1 MMRNLNDWG
10 LNRVQELWGFVRL
23 DECNQVVVD
32 PSPSFLREWGGG
44 EEKKRGEPPTNLT
57 IRLLSSLASHQ
68 ILKSSMQPPLQSSRS
83 YTRPIQPPA
92 PPPTD
97 FDPSSSSNQRRP
109 SHASTRTTTQ
119 DDWDPRLSM
128 RRTSSSGNTS
138 QAQVQAEKPQDW
150 AADEESSTALSLSL

>member
-1 MMRNLNDWG
+1 
-10 LNRVQELWGFVRL
+10 
-23 DECNQVVVD
+23 
-32 PSPSFLREWGGG
+32 
-44 EEKKRGEPPTNLT
+44 
-57 IRLLSSLASHQ
+57 
-68 ILKSSMQPPLQSSRS
+68 MQPPLQSSRS

-138 QAQVQAEKPQDW
+138 QVQVQEKPQDW
-150 AADEESSTALSLSL
+150 AADEESSTNPFSLSLAYSTRTY